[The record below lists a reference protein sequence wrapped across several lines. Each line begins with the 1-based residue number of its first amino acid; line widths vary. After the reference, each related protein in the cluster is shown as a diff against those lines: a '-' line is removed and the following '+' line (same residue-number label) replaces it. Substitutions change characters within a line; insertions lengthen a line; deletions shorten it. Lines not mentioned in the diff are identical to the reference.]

1 MALEITGT
9 IELENGLTLS
19 SVYGRTQYRVN
30 DNSSEVIIS
39 TSYYVDETAFTENKM
54 SLTTNLYVD
63 GRYVYDREVDGADVL
78 DFTNQKIKTE
88 LEDLGYSVV
97 ITEL

>member
-1 MALEITGT
+1 MALNITGDVQLT
-9 IELENGLTLS
+9 NGLTLS

-30 DNSSEVIIS
+30 DSSSEVIIS
-39 TSYYVDETAFTENKM
+39 TSYYVDEAAYTQNKM

-63 GRYVYDREVDGADVL
+63 GRYAYDRDVDGIDVL
-78 DFTNQKIKTE
+78 DFTNQKIKAE

-97 ITEL
+97 ITEV